1 MEAQKRNAQAKVND
15 RGITALAYNVK
26 LRPGV
31 TVGLGVSL
39 DTQNLNEAAH
49 KVCGHKKS

>member
-1 MEAQKRNAQAKVND
+1 M
-15 RGITALAYNVK
+15 K

-49 KVCGHKKS
+49 KVLTVPSKRPKTKDLRESGRHKF

>member
-1 MEAQKRNAQAKVND
+1 M
-15 RGITALAYNVK
+15 K

-31 TVGLGVSL
+31 TLGLGVSL

-49 KVCGHKKS
+49 KVRTGSNLIDDRRLTWVKVGTSFEFEG